1 MDITIGEAARR
12 ADARHRGG
20 HEDYRAGI
28 GFGGRYVPSEVI
40 EAQADPEWGSLNR
53 RTFEQVKPQLADW
66 AVYDNSI
73 TGRAPELIEA
83 GHGRAREEE
92 R

>member
-1 MDITIGEAARR
+1 
-12 ADARHRGG
+12 
-20 HEDYRAGI
+20 
-28 GFGGRYVPSEVI
+28 VI